1 MNVHSKSLPLIYF
14 AIDSIFLERSSDA
27 MFNTISGQY
36 SMFSIAFELRL
47 RPITILLERDQL
59 DEIGVMLVELVLSMV
74 LNRMTVLP
82 Q

>member
-1 MNVHSKSLPLIYF
+1 
-14 AIDSIFLERSSDA
+14 
-27 MFNTISGQY
+27 
-36 SMFSIAFELRL
+36 MFSIAFELRL